1 MMNKLNAPLNEAEI
15 RQAVAVVRC
24 DGLPQWTTADRDI
37 DNKHIVVW
45 HTVNYHHWPR
55 PEDWPVQPTVYA
67 RFHWM
72 ADGFFDGFFDK
83 KPTMDMPRR

>member
-15 RQAVAVVRC
+15 RQAVVQG

-55 PEDWPVQPTVYA
+55 PEDWPVQALRVRQIPL
-67 RFHWM
+67 
-72 ADGFFDGFFDK
+72 DG
-83 KPTMDMPRR
+83 RRLLRWLL